1 MVLKQQNI
9 IKKEVITSMQPQ
21 KENAK
26 NEENNKEIKTN
37 LKETHQKDEEGKNGE
52 EDFSFHK

>member
-9 IKKEVITSMQPQ
+9 IKKEVITLIQPQ
-21 KENAK
+21 KE

-37 LKETHQKDEEGKNGE
+37 PKETQKKNEECKNGE

>member
-9 IKKEVITSMQPQ
+9 IKKEVITSIQPQ

-26 NEENNKEIKTN
+26 NEKNNKEIKTN
-37 LKETHQKDEEGKNGE
+37 LKETQKKNEECKNGE